1 MAIPLWKNE
10 KFNLTEKNSVK
21 LNQVFSNLVSKTIT
35 FTKFLPKKSEMRV
48 NIHNFDTVK
57 HRLKE
62 EFSAICMHILS
73 KFCEKQTLPTVHL
86 FLINVQEQI

>member
-1 MAIPLWKNE
+1 MEI
-10 KFNLTEKNSVK
+10 TEMYYKKIVK
-21 LNQVFSNLVSKTIT
+21 SFVSKNVT

-48 NIHNFDTVK
+48 NTYICTYICIHNFDTVK

-62 EFSAICMHILS
+62 EFSAICMNILS
-73 KFCEKQTLPTVHL
+73 KFCEKQTLPTVHF